1 MSGGG
6 GGGGGAPN
14 FVKRS
19 IKSFIPTTTFISML
33 LMQALLSIHR
43 LSFNAMKKYMCSSN
57 ANFLHTELHS
67 ITLQGIILK
76 MYF

>member
-1 MSGGG
+1 MSG

-33 LMQALLSIHR
+33 MQALLSIHS
-43 LSFNAMKKYMCSSN
+43 LSFDAMKKYMCSSN
-57 ANFLHTELHS
+57 ANCLHTELHS
-67 ITLQGIILK
+67 ITLQGIVLK

>member
-1 MSGGG
+1 MS

-33 LMQALLSIHR
+33 MQALLSIHS
-43 LSFNAMKKYMCSSN
+43 LSFDAMKKYMCSSN

-67 ITLQGIILK
+67 ITLQGIVLK

>member
-1 MSGGG
+1 MSG

-19 IKSFIPTTTFISML
+19 IKSFIPTTTFISL
-33 LMQALLSIHR
+33 LMQALLSIHS
-43 LSFNAMKKYMCSSN
+43 LSFDAMKKYMCSSN

-67 ITLQGIILK
+67 ITLQGIVLK

>member
-1 MSGGG
+1 
-6 GGGGGAPN
+6 
-14 FVKRS
+14 
-19 IKSFIPTTTFISML
+19 ML
-33 LMQALLSIHR
+33 LMQALLSIHS